1 LLLAGLAAVG
11 GTVGVQSTLLLGCDM
26 RRDFLYSFTSLV
38 VLLVPFLLITCAL
51 IGFNSARAR
60 FLALLFGGLIAAG
73 HTLYDTERQLLG
85 KISSPRWCGRSAP
98 PPAPTWRPW
107 PHSPP
112 VLVQNWALASS
123 SMMRCAEIDSPP

>member
-1 LLLAGLAAVG
+1 MLLAGLAAVG

-51 IGFNSARAR
+51 IGFDSARAH

-73 HTLYDTERQLLG
+73 HTLYDTERQLLD
-85 KISSPRWCGRSAP
+85 KIFF
-98 PPAPTWRPW
+98 T
-107 PHSPP
+107 P
-112 VLVQNWALASS
+112 VVRKERAAARAYVEALATQP
-123 SMMRCAEIDSPP
+123 AGASPELGTRKQFDDAVRRD